1 MIALDRLSVS
11 YGTTTAVRGLTL
23 QANRGEFMLLT
34 GPSGCGKSSLA
45 RALSG
50 LIPHAF
56 PGRVE
61 GKIEVA
67 GIDPRTVPLPRSA
80 QRVGMIFQNP
90 GAQLFNLTVED
101 EVAFGP
107 RNLGL
112 DETQVGRRVDH
123 ALTAIGVAHL
133 RDRKTITLSGGEK
146 QRVAIASVLAM
157 GPQLLILDEPT
168 SSLDL
173 PGTRQVV
180 DALERLHR
188 DEGTTILLIEHRL
201 GEVAQL
207 ANRTLLMHEGALVSE
222 GPTREILSDRSLMS
236 QLGLRRLSRT
246 TRQEWEGLLRRA
258 DHTPHTGSV
267 PLIALKGVEAGYK
280 GRVVIKDMD
289 LAIYP
294 GEFVALVGDNGAG
307 KTTLA
312 RIMAGLLKPSRGTVR
327 FGAGP
332 RVQLGREVGLLFQN
346 PRDQLFCETVDE
358 EVAFGPR
365 NWGVYDPAVHA
376 DTLERTGLTGL
387 ADRLVYN
394 LSSGQQQRAALAAIL
409 ALRPRLIL
417 LDEPTLGQDWGH
429 LSRFMAFVE
438 ELNRAGAAILLITH
452 DYKLVHHY
460 ARRVILLREGRI
472 VVDGIL

>member
-1 MIALDRLSVS
+1 MINLDRLSVS
-11 YGTTTAVRGLTL
+11 FGPVTAVRDLTL
-23 QANRGEFMLLT
+23 KVDRGEFLLLT
-34 GPSGCGKSSLA
+34 GPSGCGKSTLA
-45 RALSG
+45 YTLSG

-61 GKIEVA
+61 GQIEVA
-67 GIDPRTVPLPRSA
+67 GIDPRAVPIARSA
-80 QRVGMIFQNP
+80 QHVGLVFQNP
-90 GAQLFNLTVED
+90 SAQLFNLTVED

-107 RNLGL
+107 RNLGF
-112 DETQVGRRVDH
+112 DEAEVLRRIKI
-123 ALTAIGVAHL
+123 ALRAIGVEHL
-133 RDRKTITLSGGEK
+133 RARKTITLSGGEK
-146 QRVAIASVLAM
+146 QRVALASVLAM
-157 GPQLLILDEPT
+157 GPELLILDEPT

-188 DEGTTILLIEHRL
+188 DEGATILLIEHRL

-207 ANRTLLMHEGALVSE
+207 ASRTLLMHEGALVSD
-222 GPTREILSDRSLMS
+222 GPPKVVLSDRPLMDR
-236 QLGLRRLSRT
+236 LGLRRLSQT
-246 TRQEWEGLLRRA
+246 TRQEWDDLLRRDA
-258 DHTPHTGSV
+258 YTPQAGST
-267 PLIALKGVEAGYK
+267 PLVSLQGVEAGYQ
-280 GRVVIKDMD
+280 GRAVLQHLD

-312 RIMAGLLKPSRGTVR
+312 RVLAGLLKPSRGTVR

-332 RVQLGREVGLLFQN
+332 RVQLGREIGLLFQN
-346 PRDQLFCETVDE
+346 PRDQLFCDTVDE

-365 NWGVYDPAVHA
+365 NWGVFDPAQHA

-394 LSSGQQQRAALAAIL
+394 LSSGQQQRTALAAIL

-429 LSRFMAFVE
+429 LSRFMTFVE

-460 ARRVILLREGRI
+460 ARRVILMREGRI
-472 VVDGIL
+472 VADGIL

>member
-1 MIALDRLSVS
+1 
-11 YGTTTAVRGLTL
+11 
-23 QANRGEFMLLT
+23 
-34 GPSGCGKSSLA
+34 
-45 RALSG
+45 
-50 LIPHAF
+50 
-56 PGRVE
+56 VE

-67 GIDPRTVPLPRSA
+67 TIDPRTVPLPHSA
-80 QRVGMIFQNP
+80 QRVGLVFQNP
-90 GAQLFNLTVED
+90 SAQLFNLTVED

-112 DETQVGRRVDH
+112 DEPEVGRRVEF
-123 ALTAIGVAHL
+123 ALTAIGAAHL

-180 DALERLHR
+180 DALDRLHR
-188 DEGTTILLIEHRL
+188 EEGATILLIEHRL

-207 ANRTLLMHEGALVSE
+207 ANRSLLMDKGSLVSD
-222 GPTREILSDRSLMS
+222 GPTFEVLSDRSLMDR
-236 QLGLRRLSRT
+236 LGLRRLSRT
-246 TRQEWEGLLRRA
+246 TRQEWEDLLRRDA
-258 DHTPHTGSV
+258 YAPQAGIS
-267 PLIALKGVEAGYK
+267 PLVELQGVEAGYQ
-280 GRVVIKDMD
+280 GRMVLHNMD
-289 LAIYP
+289 LSIYP

-312 RIMAGLLKPSRGTVR
+312 RVLAGLLRPRRGSVR

-346 PRDQLFCETVDE
+346 PKDQLFCETVDE
-358 EVAFGPR
+358 EVAFGPK
-365 NWGVYDPAVHA
+365 NWGVFDPILHA
-376 DTLERTGLTGL
+376 DTLEHTGLTGL
-387 ADRLVYN
+387 ADRQVYN
-394 LSSGQQQRAALAAIL
+394 LSSGQQQRTALAAIL

-472 VVDGIL
+472 VADGVL